1 VPDQFKKISNLS
13 VRIGR
18 KFFTVSG
25 LTVVSR
31 IFGIVREAAFS
42 HFLGAS
48 AEMDAFLIAFK
59 FPSFFRKFF
68 AEGGFQSIFVPYYTD
83 YASSGRTKAPKYF
96 SARVFTVIFYIT
108 IIIMLIVF
116 IFAEEFVS
124 IMAPGFCNDP
134 EKFALATEFTRIM
147 FPSIVPISLSSIYSG
162 ILIARNRFFAF
173 AIFPTLVNIVLISS
187 LFLGKNILPP
197 GRSVSY
203 GILLAGI
210 FQFCWFYR
218 CLGHY
223 SIKIPLFLRVKFT
236 HKIKQFFRKLLPIL
250 AGAGVAQINVL
261 IDSLL
266 GSILPTGT
274 ISYIYFADRF
284 IQLPLSIFG
293 ISMGIVLLPEISRK
307 VSRGDSNHQVIKIQ
321 NEALSLTLRMT
332 LPAVMGLSSLAYY
345 LISLL
350 YGHGRFSEESV
361 QNTANIL
368 KVFSIGL
375 PAYVAAKIMSSV
387 LCAQKDTKTPIV
399 AAIISISVN
408 AILSL
413 ILMIPFQGLGIAIST
428 SISGFINFYVMYYKS
443 CKSTLVISGF
453 KKILIASIIML
464 FSLELLK
471 LALIRSVNDNILFQ
485 VIAILIICLVGI
497 VVYAT
502 FLIILKD
509 EIALEWVQK
518 LRTRYLVR

>member
-1 VPDQFKKISNLS
+1 VG
-13 VRIGR
+13 IGR

-31 IFGIVREAAFS
+31 IFGIFREAAFS

-83 YASSGRTKAPKYF
+83 YSSSGKIKASGYF
-96 SARVFTVIFYIT
+96 ASRIFTIIFYAT
-108 IIIMLIVF
+108 IFLMLLVF
-116 IFAEEFVS
+116 VFAKEFVS
-124 IMAPGFCNDP
+124 IMAPGFCNDQ
-134 EKFALATEFTRIM
+134 EKFVLAIEFTRII
-147 FPSIVPISLSSIYSG
+147 FPSIVFISLSSVYSG
-162 ILIARNRFFAF
+162 ILIAKNRFFAF
-173 AIFPTLVNIVLISS
+173 AIAPALVNIVLISS
-187 LFLGKNILPP
+187 LLLGRNVLPP

-203 GILLAGI
+203 GVLLAGI
-210 FQFCWFYR
+210 FQFCWFYWCFR
-218 CLGHY
+218 HY
-223 SIKIPLFLRVKFT
+223 GIKIPLFSRFKFT

-284 IQLPLSIFG
+284 IQLPLALFG
-293 ISMGIVLLPEISRK
+293 ISMGVVLLPEISKR
-307 VSRGDSNHQVIKIQ
+307 VSQGRPDQVIKVQ
-321 NEALSLTLRMT
+321 NDALSLTLRVT
-332 LPAVMGLSSLAYY
+332 LPAVMGLISLAYY
-345 LISLL
+345 LISIL

-368 KVFSIGL
+368 KIFAIGL

-387 LCAQKDTKTPIV
+387 LCAQKDTKTPII
-399 AAIISISVN
+399 AALTSIAVN
-408 AILSL
+408 VILSL

-428 SISGFINFYVMYYKS
+428 SVSGFVNFYVMYHRS
-443 CKSTLVISGF
+443 CRSTLVISGF

-471 LALIRSVNDNILFQ
+471 LVLIKSADGILLQ
-485 VIAILIICLVGI
+485 AIGI
-497 VVYAT
+497 FTISFLGMAVYAASL
-502 FLIILKD
+502 LIFKD
-509 EIALEWVQK
+509 EVLVSCFQR
-518 LRTRYLVR
+518 LRAKFSVR